1 MARLSAGL
9 SSMIN
14 NVAALVLLMTLD
26 INAAQRAG
34 RTARKTL
41 IPLSFTSILG
51 GMVTLIGT
59 PPNVVIATYRG
70 DALGEPFTM
79 FDFTLVGLTVAAAG
93 VLFIVLIGW
102 RLIPEREG
110 REPTT
115 GIADQGD
122 FAVQL
127 KIHADFRHMGEPLG
141 ELLRRVR
148 ESEAGMLA
156 LIRLEI
162 LVLGLPA
169 VLYFWLL

>member
-1 MARLSAGL
+1 
-9 SSMIN
+9 MIN
-14 NVAALVLLMTLD
+14 NVAALVLLMPLD

-34 RTARKTL
+34 RNARKTL
-41 IPLSFTSILG
+41 ITPSFTSILG

-59 PPNVVIATYRG
+59 PPNVVIATYPG

-79 FDFTLVGLTVAAAG
+79 FDFTPVGLTVAAAG
-93 VLFIVLIGW
+93 ILFIVLIGW

-156 LIRLEI
+156 LIRLEMI
-162 LVLGLPA
+162 VLGLPA

>member
-1 MARLSAGL
+1 
-9 SSMIN
+9 MIN
-14 NVAALVLLMTLD
+14 NVAALVLLMPLD

-41 IPLSFTSILG
+41 ISLSFTSILG

-79 FDFTLVGLTVAAAG
+79 FDFTPVGLTVAAAG
-93 VLFIVLIGW
+93 ILFVVLIGW

-115 GIADQGD
+115 GIADR
-122 FAVQL
+122 A
-127 KIHADFRHMGEPLG
+127 ISRC
-141 ELLRRVR
+141 R
-148 ESEAGMLA
+148 
-156 LIRLEI
+156 
-162 LVLGLPA
+162 
-169 VLYFWLL
+169 